1 MRTITRAPEQT
12 MAGPYVLTQGGVGA
26 VARMPIFLP
35 FPNGTD
41 ADTVYASPAFG
52 FVPTPPAP
60 FDCPPG
66 VCANATHYLWGM
78 STVIIDWPL
87 LLELSKLH
95 ELEDVK
101 G

>member
-87 LLELSKLH
+87 LLELSRLH